1 MTWPFEN
8 NTNAITKKI
17 AKNDIDKNRVKKV
30 FSLTTIVFAT
40 ALLMMLVMF
49 ESGYETTKDRMAEGQ
64 PQVVFYDLSQ
74 QQIELLYSEENIES
88 IKVTETE
95 NGYDASITIVDA
107 TKMTQ
112 YGFSSAVDNI
122 SSKYDI
128 HHVTRN
134 DLFMDSLPNGGL
146 LNQKNMVLMGV
157 AIFIIIVSA
166 LVIYNVFY
174 LSVVNQVRQ
183 FGQLRTV
190 GMTQQQTKKIIRY
203 ERKILCRIG
212 VPIGLLIGGL
222 AGYLLQPDGWDWIAA
237 VFWGIIISL
246 IINFVVKVSLNRPTK
261 IALSISPILSSKY
274 MMERFDCK
282 VTNKE
287 KRKLSSLGLSGL
299 LFVLAATYTASIDPE
314 SIVKKDVY
322 QYGQFAIE
330 TTGKYSEKVSEI
342 ENFKQKIMEFP
353 NISNIK
359 QVVETDI
366 SWAGKNSTG
375 KDQLSIITAN
385 DFASIQQFS
394 ESGDLDYQQLV
405 QSNQIVAVNGVEGIS
420 KGDTVEFTFGD
431 GTQKTYTVGG
441 ILDGDLYSNTAIYGG
456 WFLMPTELIAE
467 NSVSFNVSIRLI
479 VKAND
484 TGLEHTT
491 ISLEKLVDMSDGLTL
506 TTMQKAIA
514 SKEATIRQV
523 GISIIG
529 VTLFLLLFSI
539 ITFASTIIT
548 NIATKKREYAMF
560 QSIGMTRKQTE
571 KMALCE
577 SCVLAIGSL
586 ILTLIL
592 GIILGQILIKGLI
605 SAGIFYLSYTFPL
618 ALFTVYCI
626 VVVLIILMITISA
639 FYSLQ
644 KTPLVERLRI
654 VD

>member
-1 MTWPFEN
+1 MNELDWWIASQWEMF
-8 NTNAITKKI
+8 KI
-17 AKNDIDKNRVKKV
+17 KEGKTGLEFNKTDKEGNVLTVDRTQKWNKLRAKTDLKEMYIVRYADDFKLFCRDYATAKKV
-30 FSLTTIVFAT
+30 
-40 ALLMMLVMF
+40 MC
-49 ESGYETTKDRMAEGQ
+49 
-64 PQVVFYDLSQ
+64 
-74 QQIELLYSEENIES
+74 
-88 IKVTETE
+88 
-95 NGYDASITIVDA
+95 A
-107 TKMTQ
+107 TKLWLAENLHLQTSGEKSGITNLRKN
-112 YGFSSAVDNI
+112 YTTFLGIKFKVVPKG
-122 SSKYDI
+122 SKW
-128 HHVTRN
+128 
-134 DLFMDSLPNGGL
+134 
-146 LNQKNMVLMGV
+146 
-157 AIFIIIVSA
+157 
-166 LVIYNVFY
+166 VIRSHMADKSKAKVI
-174 LSVVNQVRQ
+174 
-183 FGQLRTV
+183 
-190 GMTQQQTKKIIRY
+190 KKL
-203 ERKILCRIG
+203 KILCRIG

-287 KRKLSSLGLSGL
+287 KRKLSSLGLAIISITSHWKSILVSVLSLGLSGL

-353 NISNIK
+353 SISNIK

-431 GTQKTYTVGG
+431 GTQKIYTVGG

-506 TTMQKAIA
+506 TTMQEAIA

>member
-1 MTWPFEN
+1 M
-8 NTNAITKKI
+8 KKI
-17 AKNDIDKNRVKKV
+17 KYRRLAAMAASLLCCLIFTVPAYAQSSEPQPETAPSPAK
-30 FSLTTIVFAT
+30 TEA
-40 ALLMMLVMF
+40 
-49 ESGYETTKDRMAEGQ
+49 EPETQNPFTPDGTGT
-64 PQVVFYDLSQ
+64 V
-74 QQIELLYSEENIES
+74 
-88 IKVTETE
+88 
-95 NGYDASITIVDA
+95 
-107 TKMTQ
+107 
-112 YGFSSAVDNI
+112 VDNATDEDGKEFYTI
-122 SSKYDI
+122 TTADES
-128 HHVTRN
+128 
-134 DLFMDSLPNGGL
+134 
-146 LNQKNMVLMGV
+146 
-157 AIFIIIVSA
+157 
-166 LVIYNVFY
+166 VFY
-174 LSVVNQVRQ
+174 LVIDKQKTSENVYFLN
-183 FGQLRTV
+183 TV
-190 GMTQQQTKKIIRY
+190 TTDD
-203 ERKILCRIG
+203 
-212 VPIGLLIGGL
+212 LLPL
-222 AGYLLQPDGWDWIAA
+222 
-237 VFWGIIISL
+237 
-246 IINFVVKVSLNRPTK
+246 
-261 IALSISPILSSKY
+261 
-274 MMERFDCK
+274 
-282 VTNKE
+282 
-287 KRKLSSLGLSGL
+287 
-299 LFVLAATYTASIDPE
+299 VLAATYTASIDPE

-322 QYGQFAIE
+322 QYGQFVID

-342 ENFKQKIMEFP
+342 ENFKQKIMELP

-431 GTQKTYTVGG
+431 GTQKIYTVGG

-491 ISLEKLVDMSDGLTL
+491 IFLEKLVDMSDGLTL
-506 TTMQKAIA
+506 TTMQEAIA